1 MIMIY
6 PEKYNI
12 FCDIYAILYSIP
24 DCNMKPKVS
33 KSYKC
38 VKTLESVY
46 TGGQAD
52 WAGGYIWSL
61 HRGGVNVVR
70 EGTVVTRVEEEE
82 DPVICFTL
90 SPDKANTC
98 LVTAHKSGL
107 VKIWEWENCDE
118 KRPEIVRTFRSI
130 HTGIISLMSLH
141 KVGESAVLATGGS
154 DGSVKVWDLS
164 AQYFTHNLRTANNV
178 CTTITF
184 HPQRLL
190 LYAGWVTGA
199 LTVWDL
205 TSSNLLANME
215 AHYSAVTSLVIT
227 EEGSRAVSGGRD
239 SVVVV
244 WELSS
249 HTKLATVPVFSP
261 VEGLQL
267 TTGHLTVILATKHKL
282 AVWSLEGK
290 PKLVRELDIGSNVT
304 RLTRSETEDT
314 YHVTTSDH
322 NLMTVKLRKDIMV
335 VTDTVV
341 GDNDQV
347 LALGLLGQ
355 GKEEAAPGTHLAVAC
370 NSPAVR
376 LYNRNTWQCSLHPG
390 HTDTVLC
397 LACHEDSQLLVTG
410 SKDNTIRVWRL
421 EAGGLTS
428 VAVGAGHTKSV
439 GGVAWAGDG
448 VVSVSADTTLKVW
461 SLNTE
466 TGTMVS
472 TRTEIAHEKDIN
484 CVAVSPDSGLIVTGG
499 QDKLAK
505 LWRSADLGLVSVLRG
520 HSRGVW
526 CAQFSPAD
534 RLVATGAG
542 DAVVRLWSISE
553 GSGASCVRQLQ
564 GHEASVLSLA
574 WASGGQ
580 LVTGS
585 SDGLLKVWWVAR
597 QECTVTLDLG
607 EEAAKVWSVVTEG
620 DEVMAGGDGGRILV
634 WKDDTDTV
642 EAARQE
648 DQDKIVVQ
656 HQRLSNLLQE
666 KNWAEAVK
674 LALRLSQP
682 LTALKIIK
690 KLQRDDLVSAVEGL
704 DNTGLDQLLGYIV
717 QWNSNTRH
725 STAAQNMLHSILTSV
740 SHERL
745 LKLPNIQ
752 SHVECL
758 LPYTEKHYNRLQS
771 LNTKT
776 KFIPYMLH
784 SMKATN
790 VPVS

>member
-1 MIMIY
+1 
-6 PEKYNI
+6 
-12 FCDIYAILYSIP
+12 
-24 DCNMKPKVS
+24 MKPKVS

-46 TGGQAD
+46 SGGQAE
-52 WAGGYIWSL
+52 WSGGDIWSL
-61 HRGGVNVVR
+61 HGGGVNIVR
-70 EGTVVTRVEEEE
+70 EGAVVTRVEEEE

-90 SPDKANTC
+90 RPDTAHTC

-107 VKIWEWENCDE
+107 VKIWDWERGNSDN
-118 KRPEIVRTFRSI
+118 KPPEIVRTFRSI
-130 HTGIISLMSLH
+130 HTGVIGLMSLH
-141 KVGESAVLATGGS
+141 KVGEAAVLATGGS

-199 LTVWDL
+199 LTAWDL
-205 TSSNLLANME
+205 TSSKLLANME
-215 AHYSAVTSLVIT
+215 AHYSAVTGFVIT
-227 EEGSRAVSGGRD
+227 EDGNKAVSGGRD
-239 SVVVV
+239 SVLVV
-244 WELSS
+244 WDLST
-249 HTKLATVPVFSP
+249 HTKVTTVPVFSP
-261 VEGLQL
+261 VEGMLL
-267 TTGHLTVILATKHKL
+267 TTGLTVVLATEQKL

-290 PKLVRELDIGSNVT
+290 PKLVRELELGSNVT
-304 RLTRSETEDT
+304 RLAKSETEDT
-314 YHVTTSDH
+314 CHVTTSDH
-322 NLMTVKLRKDIMV
+322 NLVTVRLEREKMS

-355 GKEEAAPGTHLAVAC
+355 KESEGVASHVAVAC

-376 LYNRNTWQCSLHPG
+376 LYNRDTWQCSLHPG
-390 HTDTVLC
+390 HSDTVLS
-397 LACHEDSQLLVTG
+397 LACHEDGQRLVTG
-410 SKDNTIRVWRL
+410 SKDNTIRVWRM
-421 EAGGLTS
+421 EGGGLTP
-428 VAVGAGHTKSV
+428 VAMGAGHTQSV
-439 GGVAWAGDG
+439 GGVAWAGEG
-448 VVSVSADTTLKVW
+448 VVSVSADTTVKVW
-461 SLNTE
+461 SVNME
-466 TGTMVS
+466 AGTMVS

-484 CVAVSPDSGLIVTGG
+484 CVAVSPDGGLIVTAG

-520 HSRGVW
+520 HTRGVW

-534 RLVATGAG
+534 RLVATGGG
-542 DAVVRLWSISE
+542 DAAVRLWSISD
-553 GSGASCVRQLQ
+553 GAGASCVKQLQ
-564 GHEASVLSLA
+564 GHEASVLTLS

-585 SDGLLKVWWVAR
+585 SDGLVKVWWVAR

-607 EEAAKVWSVVTEG
+607 EEAGKVWSVVTEG
-620 DEVMAGGDGGRILV
+620 DEVLAGGDGGRILL

-642 EAARQE
+642 EAASQE
-648 DQDKIVVQ
+648 EQDRIVVQ

-666 KNWAEAVK
+666 KNWAEAIK

-690 KLQRDDLVSAVEGL
+690 KLQREDLVTAVASL
-704 DNTGLDQLLGYIV
+704 DNNGLDQLLGYIV

-752 SHVECL
+752 THVECL